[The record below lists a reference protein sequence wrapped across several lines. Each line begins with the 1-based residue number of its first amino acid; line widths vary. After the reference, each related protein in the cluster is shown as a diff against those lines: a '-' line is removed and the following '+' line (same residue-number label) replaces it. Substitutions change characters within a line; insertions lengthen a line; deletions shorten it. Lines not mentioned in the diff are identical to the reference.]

1 VLSSTPGQPQP
12 TLKTPVGRSG
22 AQASLRTPA
31 PRPRKPV
38 TGGGDTRL
46 SPLSALTSTPTLP
59 ETRAS
64 PMHVAPEAPVVSEV
78 DVPVVTDEAE
88 LPPKSRA
95 PLVVLL
101 LALVALIGAAGVFVL
116 APALSGN
123 SPQVTVVKSG
133 DDLAPAV
140 KPPARGVPRL
150 ADPAAVTPNE
160 PVSGTPSDLVAVR
173 PSEPSAVKPDE
184 PAGVKPADP
193 AAVKPNE
200 PVAVKTNE
208 PVAVKPNEPV
218 AVKPNEPVAVKKG
231 ISTAQLEGRL
241 AKLEQKLEAREA
253 QTGEKDK
260 VLRQIF
266 EQARKEIAAAATDAQ
281 RREAWATL
289 NDIATQ
295 FPK

>member
-31 PRPRKPV
+31 PRPGKPV
-38 TGGGDTRL
+38 TGEGDTRL
-46 SPLSALTSTPTLP
+46 SPLNALTSSPTLP

-64 PMHVAPEAPVVSEV
+64 PVHVAAETPVASEV

-88 LPPKSRA
+88 VPAKSRA

-101 LALVALIGAAGVFVL
+101 LALVAFIGAAGVFVL
-116 APALSGN
+116 APAVSGN

-133 DDLAPAV
+133 DDPEPAV
-140 KPPARGVPRL
+140 KRPPVPAPARVLPPG
-150 ADPAAVTPNE
+150 ADPAVVAPSGPVTGTPGDPVAVKPAE
-160 PVSGTPSDLVAVR
+160 PVGVK
-173 PSEPSAVKPDE
+173 PSEPAAMKPNE
-184 PAGVKPADP
+184 P

-200 PVAVKTNE
+200 PA
-208 PVAVKPNEPV
+208 AVKPS
-218 AVKPNEPVAVKKG
+218 EPVAVKKG

-289 NDIATQ
+289 NDISTQ